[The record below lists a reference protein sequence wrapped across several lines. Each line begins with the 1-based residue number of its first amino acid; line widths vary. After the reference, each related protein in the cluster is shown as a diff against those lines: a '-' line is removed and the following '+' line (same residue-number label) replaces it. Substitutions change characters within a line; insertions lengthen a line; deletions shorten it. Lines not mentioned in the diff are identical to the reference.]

1 MINQDR
7 NQLRKTFFDCWQ
19 SHQQGQPLDAMQQI
33 IANIIEQHPEYHA
46 LLENVESINRDY
58 TPEQGETNPFL
69 HMSMHIALHEQ
80 ISTDRP
86 NGISALYQT
95 LCMQKGSAHES
106 EHNMMECLGEALW
119 QAQRNNTMPDEQ
131 AYLTCLKKLLQLKN

>member
-1 MINQDR
+1 MISNDR

-19 SHQQGQPLDAMQQI
+19 SQQKGLPLDAMQQVI
-33 IANIIEQHPEYHA
+33 CNIIEKHPEYHA
-46 LLENVESINRDY
+46 LLDNLDALERDY

-86 NGISALYQT
+86 ASIRVLYQA
-95 LCMQKGSAHES
+95 LCIQHGSAHEA
-106 EHNMMECLGEALW
+106 EHAMMECLGEALW

-131 AYLTCLKKLLQLKN
+131 ANLACLGKLKLKN